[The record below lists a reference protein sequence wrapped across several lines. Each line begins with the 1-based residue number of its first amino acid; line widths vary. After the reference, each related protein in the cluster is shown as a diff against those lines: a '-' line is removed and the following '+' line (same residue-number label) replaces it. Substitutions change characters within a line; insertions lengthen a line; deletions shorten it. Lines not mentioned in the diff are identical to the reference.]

1 MLEVTNK
8 HANLEVGQK
17 SHDIPKLRLDKKQ
30 RDREC
35 ERLLDSDTHTSI
47 LWQSIP
53 GYIGSCIV
61 ILALFLAV
69 GAIDGHQYSV
79 YIILQSQGVTYADMS
94 IFSLAKYPMLLKLLF
109 APIMDGYY
117 ITAFG
122 KSKTYIL
129 ASGIGLVAVCFIA
142 SIYTDDLVA
151 NNRVV
156 DLVWIF
162 VVVNM
167 LAAVF
172 QVAAIVWITTIFET
186 ENKGKGSFV
195 KPIGEILGYFFTAS
209 VFIPLNNVSWLNKYV
224 YADDSQTRNPL
235 FEHWH
240 IMVGVAVIIL
250 AILAYITF
258 FVAEKRIKGEQ
269 YVDLLS
275 LLKFVPSILKNSNM
289 LTLMIYMVL
298 INGVHFL
305 VVEIVSYMLITN
317 GISKESFVIMDTLLF
332 PLTIIV
338 NLLCQRYLFQ
348 GSFMRTGFFMAVI
361 GFLAISGKF
370 AVACYANSH
379 PHWMYA
385 YHWIFFFKAVIK
397 FSAPLSCFVAYIV
410 QIADPRAS
418 STIISILLTF
428 MFASTLFPKTLGFL
442 IANYVSIVPFVI
454 VCKLI
459 HLLSLVLLY
468 STAIALDDLGP
479 VDYPIL
485 RSDTTASHMRDIG
498 GLHRDDGY
506 DVYAGNV
513 SPGRPG
519 VNKILVITPRSR
531 PVRYVSSSK

>member
-1 MLEVTNK
+1 MREVTNK

-17 SHDIPKLRLDKKQ
+17 SHDIPRLQLDKNQ
-30 RDREC
+30 RDN
-35 ERLLDSDTHTSI
+35 ERDKLLDFDTHTSM

-53 GYIGSCIV
+53 GYIGSCMV

-129 ASGIGLVAVCFIA
+129 ASGIGLAGICFVASV
-142 SIYTDDLVA
+142 YMDDLVA

-162 VVVNM
+162 AVVNM

-172 QVAAIVWITTIFET
+172 QMAAIVWITTIFET

-195 KPIGEILGYFFTAS
+195 KPIGEVLGYFFTAS

-240 IMVGVAVIIL
+240 IMVGVALIIL

-258 FVAEKRIKGEQ
+258 FIAEKRIKGEQ

-275 LLKFVPSILKNSNM
+275 LLKFVPSMLKNSNM
-289 LTLMIYMVL
+289 LTLLIYMVL

-361 GFLAISGKF
+361 GFFAISGKF

-379 PHWMYA
+379 PDWMYA
-385 YHWIFFFKAVIK
+385 YQWIFFFKAVIK
-397 FSAPLSCFVAYIV
+397 FSAPISCFVAYIV

-418 STIISILLTF
+418 STIISILFTF
-428 MFASTLFPKTLGFL
+428 MFASTLFPRTLGFL
-442 IANYVSIVPFVI
+442 IANYVSIVPFFI

-485 RSDTTASHMRDIG
+485 TSDTTASHMHGIG
-498 GLHRDDGY
+498 GLQIDDGY

-519 VNKILVITPRSR
+519 VNKILVISPRSR